1 MALYWTVNLVG
12 TQRRTQARHQILRR
26 LGLEGRNVSSELKE
40 FIDRHIG
47 RDRQLTLRLAL
58 T

>member
-1 MALYWTVNLVG
+1 LGHSGGHKRDIKY
-12 TQRRTQARHQILRR
+12 R

-47 RDRQLTLRLAL
+47 RDRQLTLRLA
-58 T
+58 